1 MANSGLRDS
10 KKAASWRQIILA
22 HAGSAMSVRA
32 WCRDRQVNEAGF
44 YWWRRQLAR
53 RDAESSPSAEHD
65 KPQDRQHDNQPV
77 RLNHNQPSHLN
88 LRNLGGDTPEDIH
101 QDLEKTT
108 AKSPGRR
115 NRLVTT
121 TARPTS
127 RRNRRVKSTAKLPR
141 ARRETSLTLRRT
153 RRSAPS
159 PVFVPV
165 RVAEDN
171 LDDRSNRIDLDD
183 GRSRIEPDDGSSLIE
198 IVLTDGR
205 CVRVSGSVD
214 QRNLADVLTVL
225 EHAAPGQAVME
236 RASLEHGSC

>member
-1 MANSGLRDS
+1 MANSGLRDL
-10 KKAASWRQIILA
+10 KKEASWRQVILA
-22 HAGSAMSVRA
+22 YAGSAMSVRA
-32 WCRDRQVNEAGF
+32 WCQDQQVNEAGF

-53 RDAESSPSAEHD
+53 RDAAQSSSAGHD
-65 KPQDRQHDNQPV
+65 ELHHRRHDNQSV
-77 RLNHNQPSHLN
+77 RLNNNQPPHPN
-88 LRNLGGDTPEDIH
+88 LRHLVEDTPKDLHQNLG
-101 QDLEKTT
+101 KTT
-108 AKSPGRR
+108 AKSPGWH
-115 NRLVTT
+115 NRLVTP
-121 TARPTS
+121 TARPT
-127 RRNRRVKSTAKLPR
+127 K
-141 ARRETSLTLRRT
+141 

-165 RVAEDN
+165 RVAED
-171 LDDRSNRIDLDD
+171 DLDD
-183 GRSRIEPDDGSSLIE
+183 GRSRIEPDDGSGLIE

>member
-1 MANSGLRDS
+1 MANSGLRDL
-10 KKAASWRQIILA
+10 KKEASWRQVILA

-32 WCRDRQVNEAGF
+32 WCRDQQVNEAGF

-53 RDAESSPSAEHD
+53 RDAESSLSAGHD
-65 KPQDRQHDNQPV
+65 KLDGQRHDSQATRRSN
-77 RLNHNQPSHLN
+77 NQPSHPN
-88 LRNLGGDTPEDIH
+88 LRNFGEDAPEDIH
-101 QDLEKTT
+101 QDIGKTT
-108 AKSPGRR
+108 AKSPGQRS
-115 NRLVTT
+115 RLVMT
-121 TARPTS
+121 TARPTK
-127 RRNRRVKSTAKLPR
+127 RRNRGVKSTAKL
-141 ARRETSLTLRRT
+141 AQVRREASLTLRRT
-153 RRSAPS
+153 RRIAPS

-171 LDDRSNRIDLDD
+171 ADDRNRIA
-183 GRSRIEPDDGSSLIE
+183 IDDGSGLIE

-236 RASLEHGSC
+236 HASPERGSC

>member
-1 MANSGLRDS
+1 MSNSGLRDS

-44 YWWRRQLAR
+44 YWWRRRLAR
-53 RDAESSPSAEHD
+53 RDAEQSPSAEHD

-77 RLNHNQPSHLN
+77 RLNHNQPSHPN
-88 LRNLGGDTPEDIH
+88 LRNLGKDGPEDHH
-101 QDLEKTT
+101 QNLKKTT
-108 AKSPGRR
+108 AKS
-115 NRLVTT
+115 
-121 TARPTS
+121 ADQ
-127 RRNRRVKSTAKLPR
+127 LPR
-141 ARRETSLTLRRT
+141 ARREASLTLRRT

-205 CVRVSGSVD
+205 CVRITGSVD

>member
-1 MANSGLRDS
+1 MANSGLRDL
-10 KKAASWRQIILA
+10 KKAASWRQVILA
-22 HAGSAMSVRA
+22 YAGSAMSVRA

-53 RDAESSPSAEHD
+53 RDAEQSSSAGQDEPQGRLPDNQHD
-65 KPQDRQHDNQPV
+65 RLPDNQPV
-77 RLNHNQPSHLN
+77 RLNHNQPSHPN

-101 QDLEKTT
+101 QNLGKTT
-108 AKSPGRR
+108 AKS
-115 NRLVTT
+115 
-121 TARPTS
+121 ADQ
-127 RRNRRVKSTAKLPR
+127 LPR
-141 ARRETSLTLRRT
+141 ARREASLTLRRT

-165 RVAEDN
+165 RVAED
-171 LDDRSNRIDLDD
+171 DPDERSN
-183 GRSRIEPDDGSSLIE
+183 RIEPDDGSSLIE

-205 CVRVSGSVD
+205 RVRVSGSVD

-236 RASLEHGSC
+236 RASSEHRSC

>member
-1 MANSGLRDS
+1 MANSGLRDL
-10 KKAASWRQIILA
+10 KKEASWRQVILA

-32 WCRDRQVNEAGF
+32 WCRDQQVNEAGF

-53 RDAESSPSAEHD
+53 RDAESSSAVGHD
-65 KPQDRQHDNQPV
+65 KLDGQRHDSQAT
-77 RLNHNQPSHLN
+77 RLSNNQPSHPN
-88 LRNLGGDTPEDIH
+88 LRNFGEDAPEDIH
-101 QDLEKTT
+101 QDIGKTT

-115 NRLVTT
+115 SRLVTT
-121 TARPTS
+121 TARPTK
-127 RRNRRVKSTAKLPR
+127 RRNRGVKSADQLPQ
-141 ARRETSLTLRRT
+141 ARREASLTLRRT

-165 RVAEDN
+165 RVAED
-171 LDDRSNRIDLDD
+171 DPDERSNRIA
-183 GRSRIEPDDGSSLIE
+183 IADGSGLIE

-205 CVRVSGSVD
+205 CVRITGSVD

-236 RASLEHGSC
+236 RASSERGSC